1 MLTKVWSV
9 ASRGLEAIEIE
20 VEVNV
25 AAKGFPGFNLVGLP
39 TKAVEEAKERVRTA
53 LVNSGIDFPA
63 KKITVNL
70 APADIPKEGSAYDL
84 GMAVGILGVM
94 FCSFNCFLYKVNAK
108 DGQK

>member
-9 ASRGLEAIEIE
+9 ANRGLQAIEIE

-25 AAKGFPGFNLVGLP
+25 AGKGFPGFNIVGLP
-39 TKAVEEAKERVRTA
+39 NKAVEEAKERVRTA
-53 LVNSGIDFPA
+53 IVNTGIDFPA

-84 GMAVGILGVM
+84 AIAMGILGACREIGLV
-94 FCSFNCFLYKVNAK
+94 
-108 DGQK
+108 G

>member
-9 ASRGLEAIEIE
+9 ASMGLTAIEIE

-25 AAKGFPGFNLVGLP
+25 AAKGFPGFHIVGLP

-53 LVNSGIDFPA
+53 LVNTGIDFPQ
-63 KKITVNL
+63 KKIVVNL

-84 GMAVGILGVM
+84 AIAV
-94 FCSFNCFLYKVNAK
+94 
-108 DGQK
+108 